1 MFIWVQSAQG
11 QSRGWENFL
20 LYPQASP
27 ESYSVTHHFGP
38 WELQDVSPR
47 KSNRKKQG
55 RRKVRTGFPTTA
67 KVSRSK
73 SEEKHSHVGY
83 GVCGGKQHK
92 RQTKVGNHNQ
102 PISGFHL
109 LMPSTTSSFLFF
121 SRAFGVADSGR
132 KWVLMREPKLEAIER
147 FLAAAALWCLANL
160 SLEGD
165 SRKSKHNKSLPIAL

>member
-47 KSNRKKQG
+47 KSNRKKQE
-55 RRKVRTGFPTTA
+55 RKVRTGFPTTA

-83 GVCGGKQHK
+83 GVCGGNNIRD
-92 RQTKVGNHNQ
+92 RQRWG
-102 PISGFHL
+102 I
-109 LMPSTTSSFLFF
+109 MTSLS
-121 SRAFGVADSGR
+121 VAS
-132 KWVLMREPKLEAIER
+132 I
-147 FLAAAALWCLANL
+147 F
-160 SLEGD
+160 
-165 SRKSKHNKSLPIAL
+165 